1 MYRDPATP
9 QWPNRRLLLTW
20 FAWGRWYRQYVFYG
34 NMRTRYPPTNRM
46 LWNFWRDPFDYPQPY
61 KDLVLRNRMP
71 RRASRRLSKALRYPR
86 RVRVAL
92 ETQIGLESLLRRL

>member
-1 MYRDPATP
+1 
-9 QWPNRRLLLTW
+9 
-20 FAWGRWYRQYVFYG
+20 
-34 NMRTRYPPTNRM
+34 M
-46 LWNFWRDPFDYPQPY
+46 LWNFWSDPFDYPQPY